1 MEKNKLTSTINGRTY
16 TFVSEETPEYM
27 EKLCNYLN
35 ENIQKVKQMN
45 PTLLGE
51 RHLVLA
57 ALNICDELY
66 KAKLGG
72 KVMLEKAQK
81 NYEEIVAENKRLRG
95 AVNNSGYA
103 LELTSLQRQ
112 LEEAKREIQRLKGN
126 Y

>member
-1 MEKNKLTSTINGRTY
+1 MEKNKLTYTINGRTY

-27 EKLCNYLN
+27 ERLCKYLN
-35 ENIQKVKQMN
+35 DNIQKVKQMN
-45 PTLLGE
+45 PSLLGE

-72 KVMLEKAQK
+72 KVMIEKAQK
-81 NYEEIVAENKRLRG
+81 NYDEIVAENKRLR
-95 AVNNSGYA
+95 ASMNNSGYA

-112 LEEAKREIQRLKGN
+112 LDEAKREIQRLKGN

>member
-27 EKLCNYLN
+27 EKLCKYLN
-35 ENIQKVKQMN
+35 DNIQKVKQMN

-72 KVMLEKAQK
+72 KVVMEQAQK
-81 NYEEIVAENKRLRG
+81 NYDDVVAENKRLRSI
-95 AVNNSGYA
+95 VNNSGYGIDMS
-103 LELTSLQRQ
+103 SLQRQ
-112 LEEAKREIQRLKGN
+112 LEEAKKEIQRLKGR

>member
-1 MEKNKLTSTINGRTY
+1 MEKNKLTASVNGRMY
-16 TFVSEETPEYM
+16 TFVSEDSPEYM
-27 EKLCNYLN
+27 EKLCKFLN
-35 ENIQKVKQMN
+35 ENIDKVKQMN
-45 PTLLGE
+45 PSLLGE

-81 NYEEIVAENKRLRG
+81 SYDEVVAENKRLSSMS
-95 AVNNSGYA
+95 NNQEISN
-103 LELTSLQRQ
+103 LRRQ
-112 LEEAKREIQRLKGN
+112 LQEARNEIDRLKRS